1 MNDVVEQFR
10 RHSRRQIINR
20 MAAAIARTKG
30 REWSRMT
37 PARQD
42 QLRAQ
47 ARAALTA
54 FRPTQDG
61 DADVDIACASWL
73 GSVVPASPPRLIS
86 EVQAW
91 VDEVMK

>member
-1 MNDVVEQFR
+1 MSDVVEQFR

-47 ARAALTA
+47 VRAALRA
-54 FRPTQDG
+54 FRPLE
-61 DADVDIACASWL
+61 DAETDIDIAIASWT
-73 GSVVPASPPRLIS
+73 GSETPPSPRHLTS
-86 EVQAW
+86 EVQGYI
-91 VDEVMK
+91 DEVLG

>member
-1 MNDVVEQFR
+1 MTDVVERFR

-42 QLRAQ
+42 QLREQ
-47 ARAALTA
+47 VRAALTA

-73 GSVVPASPPRLIS
+73 GFVVPPSPPRMIS
-86 EVQAW
+86 DVQAW
-91 VDEVMK
+91 VDEVLR